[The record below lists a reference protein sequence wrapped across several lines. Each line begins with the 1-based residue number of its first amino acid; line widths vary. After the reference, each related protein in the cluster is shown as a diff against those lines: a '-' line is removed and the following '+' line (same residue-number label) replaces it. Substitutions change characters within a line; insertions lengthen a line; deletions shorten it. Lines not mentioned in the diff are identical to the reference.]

1 MTHQGPWGALDLA
14 PGETTELTIGTL
26 HLVVRRHATEIWL
39 RVEREAERD
48 ERDEPALEWERWAVP
63 EDARLHLRPAA
74 PDRLL
79 VVSHEYPFH
88 LPGRRSARVF
98 VRLPVFVQGVV
109 TSSDLDDLV
118 VLDAPSV
125 VLSDTWWGTVQE
137 GELAYWLTT
146 KARAEISDELFVPHM
161 AMCPVRLANDSAEA
175 LPVDRFSVRAL
186 HLSLFRSGTKLWTDD
201 VGVRYLSAAE
211 GSEIEFGGT
220 PPTEEPDATRVSDPR
235 IGIRRGLQARTFDRL
250 RTFSML
256 GG

>member
-1 MTHQGPWGALDLA
+1 MTHSPPWGTLDLA
-14 PGETTELTIGTL
+14 PGDSTELTIGTL
-26 HLVVRRHATEIWL
+26 RIVVRRQDTEIRL
-39 RVEREAERD
+39 RVGRDVDWDEEAD
-48 ERDEPALEWERWAVP
+48 ADWERWAVP

-88 LPGRRSARVF
+88 LPGRRDARVF

-109 TSSDLDDLV
+109 VSAELDDLL

-125 VLSDTWWGTVQE
+125 VLSDTWWGTIQE

-146 KARAEISDELFVPHM
+146 KARAEVSDELFVPHM
-161 AMCPVRLANDSAEA
+161 AMCPVRLENESNEA
-175 LPVDRFSVRAL
+175 LPVDRFAVRAL
-186 HLSLFRSGTKLWTDD
+186 HLSLFRSGSRIWTDE
-201 VGVRYLSAAE
+201 VGVRYLAAAE
-211 GSEIEFGGT
+211 GSEIEFGGS
-220 PPTEEPDATRVSDPR
+220 PPAEAPDAVPVSEPR

-250 RTFSML
+250 RTFTML